1 MLGSKVGTILRIAR
15 ANVYTQN
22 NAADN
27 SASSSTALACSNSQL
42 ALSITPP
49 VNTARALHGGDNTQH
64 VITQR

>member
-49 VNTARALHGGDNTQH
+49 VNTARA
-64 VITQR
+64 